1 MHLGRIE
8 LGEACQMRSSHDACC
23 CVACCALPPLAQQ
36 PCSRTQL
43 RYRPS
48 ERERFKTPSNGVVP
62 EIERAHF
69 GSRRS
74 SGRESSSVLRDA
86 ACSLV
91 VTSVMPSRSTTTRS
105 FTPNSTM
112 ALLSECTTLFVDSSA
127 CTRPCT
133 ALPSPSRCLTRPRE
147 DQVPTS
153 SHPNE
158 PSTTITL
165 SLRSR

>member
-1 MHLGRIE
+1 
-8 LGEACQMRSSHDACC
+8 
-23 CVACCALPPLAQQ
+23 
-36 PCSRTQL
+36 
-43 RYRPS
+43 
-48 ERERFKTPSNGVVP
+48 VP
-62 EIERAHF
+62 EVEGAQL

-74 SGRESSSVLRDA
+74 AGRASSSVLRVA

-158 PSTTITL
+158 PS
-165 SLRSR
+165 RSEEHTSELQSRENLVCRLLLEKKNNM